1 MKSDSS
7 PGLSRSPRS
16 TAVRDSGRLRFG
28 RWDPA
33 AAPSLNKGGKA
44 TPDYPWHFRALTL
57 VAGGNRSLG
66 EDAPRHRR
74 GTGGKV
80 QDGLTL
86 DGHKGGRLSTGAPP
100 ASVAPL
106 QPGFCGSFPLPPTS
120 GPPPFSSSWSS
131 RLKTR
136 SPRCTGLPQG
146 PQESYPGFLCKPS
159 RSPPQ
164 PGALPL
170 PLQPSF
176 EQMPRACR

>member
-1 MKSDSS
+1 MGPEASGPLEMKSDSS
-7 PGLSRSPRS
+7 PGLCRSPRS
-16 TAVRDSGRLRFG
+16 TAVTDSGRLRFG

-100 ASVAPL
+100 VSVAPL
-106 QPGFCGSFPLPPTS
+106 
-120 GPPPFSSSWSS
+120 
-131 RLKTR
+131 
-136 SPRCTGLPQG
+136 
-146 PQESYPGFLCKPS
+146 
-159 RSPPQ
+159 PQ
-164 PGALPL
+164 PGSLDSVGPSHSLPHHDHL
-170 PLQPSF
+170 PSHLPG
-176 EQMPRACR
+176 PAG